1 VLPAEIDEGGTH
13 FAAISDRI
21 VVLSLMTSTPEH
33 ASETAEAMFGP
44 KGALAPGFLML
55 AWGSAQPRQ

>member
-1 VLPAEIDEGGTH
+1 
-13 FAAISDRI
+13 
-21 VVLSLMTSTPEH
+21 MTSTPEH

-55 AWGSAQPRQ
+55 A